1 MMIYV
6 ADLRLD
12 TDTREVSRASK
23 SIHLTKQ
30 ELKLLQ
36 FLMDHK
42 DEPVSRE
49 QILSHIWHG
58 AGTIKTRIVDVYIGY
73 LRKKIDHGFEKKLIN
88 TLHGNGYMISGS

>member
-1 MMIYV
+1 MMIHV
-6 ADLRLD
+6 ADLRFN

-42 DEPVSRE
+42 DKSVSRE
-49 QILSHIWHG
+49 QILRHIWRG
-58 AGTIKTRIVDVYIGY
+58 AGTMRTRIVDVYIGY
-73 LRKKIDHGFEKKLIN
+73 LRKKIDLDFNKKLIN
-88 TLHGNGYMISGS
+88 TLHGEGYMIAE